1 MKSVHAPHLGRAVK
15 LGGRLRPDPHAP
27 MLRLSRYLKAAA
39 LPTPPATSDYSA
51 AAASVI
57 ANVFDNDS
65 LGDCV
70 IAEAGH
76 FTGVET
82 GNAGDLFTYSD
93 AQIIADYSA
102 IGGYVPGDSSTDQG
116 CDEVTA
122 LNYYT
127 QHGYANGTKL
137 LGYLAVDPTN
147 QQEVMFAMWAF
158 ENLMFGIELPDAWI
172 TPFPSSSGFVWDVGT
187 PDDQNGHCVGGCGH
201 NATGIQIMTWGM
213 IGTITYAAIAALCA
227 ASANGALY
235 VRLTPDQL
243 GKAMAKTP
251 SGFAWADLISDFD
264 AMGGSV
270 PVPTPN
276 NPPPPPPPPPA
287 PGTPPTLAQAI
298 AWAQAGVPNS
308 FFTTSATAKNGVARS
323 LTANWPASTSK

>member
-1 MKSVHAPHLGRAVK
+1 
-15 LGGRLRPDPHAP
+15 
-27 MLRLSRYLKAAA
+27 LKAAV

-76 FTGVET
+76 FVGVET
-82 GNAGDLFTYSD
+82 GNARDLFTYSD

-102 IGGYVPGDSSTDQG
+102 IGGYVPGDPNTDQG

-137 LGYLAVDPTN
+137 LGYLSVDPTN

-172 TPFPSSSGFVWDVGT
+172 TPFPSASGFVWDVGT

-201 NATGIQIMTWGM
+201 NTTGIQIMTWGM
-213 IGTITYAAIAALCA
+213 IGTITYKAIAALCTA
-227 ASANGALY
+227 QNYGALY

-251 SGFAWADLISDFD
+251 SGFAWADLITDFD
-264 AMGGSV
+264 ALGGTV
-270 PVPTPN
+270 PVPSPT
-276 NPPPPPPPPPA
+276 PPPPPPPPPPPT
-287 PGTPPTLAQAI
+287 PGAPPTLAQVI

-308 FFTTSATAKNGVARS
+308 FFTTSATAKNGVAKS
-323 LTANWPASTSK
+323 LTANWPTSK